1 MHGGVDHLDGRLRG
15 YRVFLNPS
23 TSDVVATTSAEALA
37 MGKWLLCPAHASN
50 AFFAGFANCLVYRSP
65 AEFARQLRVAEARG
79 GPAKEMVREIPHLS
93 ESAFVLVCTSHST
106 ESACP

>member
-1 MHGGVDHLDGRLRG
+1 MHGGVDHLDAALRG

-50 AFFAGFANCLVYRSP
+50 AFFARFANCLVYRSP
-65 AEFARQLRVAEARG
+65 AEFAAQLRVAEVCCSA
-79 GPAKEMVREIPHLS
+79 AVQMLWEFFLS
-93 ESAFVLVCTSHST
+93 VAVCFFHSDWEGFMT
-106 ESACP
+106 VS